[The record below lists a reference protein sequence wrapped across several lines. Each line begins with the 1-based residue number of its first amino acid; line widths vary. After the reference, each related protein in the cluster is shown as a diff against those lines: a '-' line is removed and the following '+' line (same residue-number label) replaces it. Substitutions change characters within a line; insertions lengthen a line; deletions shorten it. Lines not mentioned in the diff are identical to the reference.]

1 MADLFSPVK
10 RVQMKVGEYLAMEPS
25 ADRII
30 IERRPKC
37 KPSRKKRRQRQARK
51 LRELEADSVPIK
63 GISMEGSGTAS
74 VEVISEST
82 TAVSSEADMEV
93 GRTVTEVEATPVFED
108 EIEKRPQSSQD
119 SRSETRTVR
128 ILPTGEDNY
137 DYWRNSCKPERKSQE
152 NYQSS
157 RNRCQPEEILYCGT
171 LHELQRY
178 TAACLKRRLCGF
190 VAAEEY
196 EYYVWGI
203 VGIRLH
209 LCWRVIFCSST

>member
-30 IERRPKC
+30 IERRPKF

-63 GISMEGSGTAS
+63 GMSMEGSGTAS

-128 ILPTGEDNY
+128 ILPTGEDDY
-137 DYWRNSCKPERKSQE
+137 DYWRNICKPERD
-152 NYQSS
+152 
-157 RNRCQPEEILYCGT
+157 
-171 LHELQRY
+171 
-178 TAACLKRRLCGF
+178 LKRIISLPETD
-190 VAAEEY
+190 ASQKKYYIAETFMSFRDIQLP
-196 EYYVWGI
+196 V
-203 VGIRLH
+203 
-209 LCWRVIFCSST
+209 